1 MIQLRKASRAAMETL
16 QSIATTR
23 LCADLKS
30 QADGT
35 PLTEVPTLKEV
46 CDDLE
51 MLSSQVTKPSA
62 PNAPAPRA
70 GDGNPAL
77 LFGGRMPVGGC
88 AGTCLGCFQGFASHG
103 CCCLLWRHLF
113 PIPPPTRHSLNP
125 EPYKLN
131 PKPFAS
137 LQVVEEVLEKH
148 ASMTPLLRTVEEMV
162 CGTATGRAPA
172 CAKFFAHWEAGLH
185 QALHDMILQVPHL
198 LLALLVHVIT
208 AAPDPF
214 HWQAGLH
221 HAASFL
227 LSLQHGMVAV
237 HLLQAPTPAISW
249 CCARQQSAGP
259 LGAASTLF

>member
-1 MIQLRKASRAAMETL
+1 MH
-16 QSIATTR
+16 
-23 LCADLKS
+23 
-30 QADGT
+30 
-35 PLTEVPTLKEV
+35 
-46 CDDLE
+46 
-51 MLSSQVTKPSA
+51 
-62 PNAPAPRA
+62 
-70 GDGNPAL
+70 
-77 LFGGRMPVGGC
+77 LFGIYPGVRITWLLLP
-88 AGTCLGCFQGFASHG
+88 LLASS
-103 CCCLLWRHLF
+103 LSN
-113 PIPPPTRHSLNP
+113 PTPTRHSLDP

-131 PKPFAS
+131 PEPFAS

-148 ASMTPLLRTVEEMV
+148 ASLTPLLRTVEEMV

-208 AAPDPF
+208 AAPDPS

-237 HLLQAPTPAISW
+237 HLLQAPTPASSW

-259 LGAASTLF
+259 LWAASSLFKGCLPPSSSNPQDAGPGLPAGMLPTSR